1 MKIKNELTGA
11 GRVRAVTNKDH
22 TAIAGEQSCRRAQC
36 LEPHQ
41 SMSWNRLT
49 HVTATY
55 QLVFDQEAQAYRV
68 QAP

>member
-41 SMSWNRLT
+41 NMS
-49 HVTATY
+49 
-55 QLVFDQEAQAYRV
+55 
-68 QAP
+68 